1 MSKTQANTEA
11 KVVPA
16 PKGTQKSEAI
26 IGAAVVKLGTGLKA
40 FSEMVGE
47 IDKLE
52 ERVQDNLLIISD
64 QETKI
69 AEQAQLL
76 KNNIA
81 QNKIDLDQAY
91 QRDKATFVTEWLQEN
106 RKVAIDQDELE
117 ELRDELSEAET
128 ATAAE
133 VKKEVGAITG
143 ILSSKFN
150 AEKRE
155 LELTF
160 KAQEAENVAKLAQAN
175 EKIKFLEEQVASWR
189 GALDKEREASVQR
202 AQASSINQT
211 ITSGK

>member
-1 MSKTQANTEA
+1 MA
-11 KVVPA
+11 KAAQPTVSVVPA
-16 PKGTQKSEAI
+16 PKGTQKSESI
-26 IGAAVVKLGTGLKA
+26 LGTAAVKLANGLKS
-40 FSEMVGE
+40 FDEMTE
-47 IDKLE
+47 TIAQLP
-52 ERVQDNLLIISD
+52 QQIADNLLVIAD

-69 AEQAQLL
+69 AEQALTL

-81 QNKIDLDQAY
+81 QNKIELDQAY
-91 QRDKATFVTEWLQEN
+91 QRDKASFVTGWLQEN
-106 RKVAIDQDELE
+106 NKVAIDQDELE
-117 ELRDELSEAET
+117 ELRDELSKAED

-143 ILSSKFN
+143 ILTARFN

-160 KAQEAENVAKLAQAN
+160 KAQEAQNVAQLAQAT
-175 EKIKFLEEQVASWR
+175 EKIKFLEGQVESWR
-189 GALDKEREASVQR
+189 TALDKERDASVQR

>member
-1 MSKTQANTEA
+1 MAKTQTNTET

-40 FSEMVGE
+40 FTEMIGE
-47 IDKLE
+47 INKLE

-64 QETKI
+64 QESKI
-69 AEQAQLL
+69 TEQAITL

-81 QNKIDLDQAY
+81 QNKIELDQAY
-91 QRDKATFVTEWLQEN
+91 QRDKFSFVEEWLQEN
-106 RKVAIDQDELE
+106 EKVAIDQDELE
-117 ELRDELSEAET
+117 ELRQELSEAEA
-128 ATAAE
+128 ATDKE
-133 VKKEVGAITG
+133 VKKEVAIVTNT
-143 ILSSKFN
+143 LTSKFN

-160 KAQEAENVAKLAQAN
+160 KAQEAENVAKLAQKD
-175 EKIKFLEEQVASWR
+175 EKIKFLEDQVKNWMD
-189 GALDKEREASVQR
+189 ALTKEREASVQR